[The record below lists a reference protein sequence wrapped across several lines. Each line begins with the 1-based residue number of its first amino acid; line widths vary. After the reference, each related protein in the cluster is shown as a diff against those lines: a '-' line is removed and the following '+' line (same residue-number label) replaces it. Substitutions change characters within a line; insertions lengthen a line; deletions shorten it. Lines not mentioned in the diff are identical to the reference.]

1 MKRLFGRV
9 WGLTGLLMRWYLT
22 PVGLLYLGILAA
34 GAVASVVQESMVG
47 LVVAAIILLVGLIPY
62 KLARERRD
70 WLAADRAA
78 LAESATRA
86 KKARSKSQQRL
97 NTRIAA
103 ERTEV
108 LVSLETVRKEA
119 RDVIWSERLY
129 WRATLDSLEETVAE
143 VRGVLGK
150 LESRDDA
157 LQSQLGGLEE
167 AIERA
172 QRESSP
178 PDDLREVRG
187 GQ

>member
-9 WGLTGLLMRWYLT
+9 WGLTRLLVQWYLT

-34 GAVASVVQESMVG
+34 GAVASVVQESIGG
-47 LVVAAIILLVGLIPY
+47 LVVAAIVLLVGLIPY

-78 LAESATRA
+78 LVESATRA
-86 KKARSKSQQRL
+86 KKARSKSRQRL

-103 ERTEV
+103 ERTEL
-108 LVSLETVRKEA
+108 LVSMETVRKEA

-129 WRATLDSLEETVAE
+129 WRATLDALEETVAE

-157 LQSQLGGLEE
+157 LQSQLGVLEE
-167 AIERA
+167 AVERA

-187 GQ
+187 G